1 MTLISKSV
9 LFHHSSY
16 FYPHGINISNYFER
30 FFSLNILLTEIKMA
44 EFDIAHINEQ
54 GEDII
59 LIPLDSSFAYKSQK
73 EQMETVNYLQAC
85 AEKAGLKGKVIPVW
99 KNLVNRMDFVAP
111 EYYHPYLFSINYSYV
126 LRNINRKL
134 VCE

>member
-1 MTLISKSV
+1 
-9 LFHHSSY
+9 
-16 FYPHGINISNYFER
+16 
-30 FFSLNILLTEIKMA
+30 MA